1 MVIVIFRI
9 SEIGLVFI
17 ALEVLRLKSSGVDR
31 QGSVLGGKNSVVF
44 FLAKEQ
50 KEISSLVRML
60 TERGQAPAAIS
71 IWQTYGTGISCRKG
85 DDIPLVIT

>member
-50 KEISSLVRML
+50 KEISSLVRVL
-60 TERGQAPAAIS
+60 TERGMTS
-71 IWQTYGTGISCRKG
+71 HWSSLKSLVMVGTASES
-85 DDIPLVIT
+85 